1 MLGDERFEAGLVE
14 RRLALVDGVDFAGI
28 HIDADDAKAEFSEA
42 GGGDTSDVTESE
54 YRDDGFL
61 WHKCFVLMSAVGRNS
76 GRQYSSYDGSESR
89 GSYRQRGG
97 GSPRRTQRARRRQSN
112 HGFTRMIRIKQYQKR
127 EFTTETPEVRTV
139 LTLSQKQETMG
150 RSLQRCG

>member
-61 WHKCFVLMSAVGRNS
+61 RHKCAVLMIAGIRNS
-76 GRQYSSYDGSESR
+76 RPEPSPSYDGRARVGESR
-89 GSYRQRGG
+89 GSYRQGNAC
-97 GSPRRTQRARRRQSN
+97 SPRRTRKHVCA
-112 HGFTRMIRIKQYQKR
+112 
-127 EFTTETPEVRTV
+127 
-139 LTLSQKQETMG
+139 
-150 RSLQRCG
+150 